1 MCVAHVLTMLGFG
14 TFPGLLPTFFDIW
27 GLSNTAAG
35 WINGV
40 YFGAYMAA
48 VPILVSLTDRVDPRR
63 IYALGAL
70 VTALALAGF
79 AFWAEGAWSAAL
91 LRALAGIGLAGT
103 YMPGLK
109 ALTDHLPDKSRS
121 RAVAFY
127 TASFSI
133 GSALSFLIAGEIAV
147 AWGWRAAFFAAALGP
162 LAALAMVMLLVPP
175 SAPHHLAPPTGAL
188 LDFRPVVR
196 NRRAFAYVLAYSAHN
211 WELFALRSWI
221 VTFLVFAQS
230 QQGEGA
236 LGIAWSA
243 TALAAAINVVG
254 LPSSVFGNEM
264 AQRLGRRPTV
274 IAIMGASALI
284 ALTLGF
290 LAPLPFA
297 LLVAVVMIYGVT
309 VTGDSASITTGA
321 VVNAAPGQRGATM
334 AVHSFVGFAG
344 AFVGPLVFGMVL
356 DAAGGG
362 GSTLAW
368 GLAFASSGVAVAMG
382 PLALITLGRRV
393 GATARTP

>member
-133 GSALSFLIAGEIAV
+133 GSALSFLFAGEIAV
-147 AWGWRAAFFAAALGP
+147 AWG
-162 LAALAMVMLLVPP
+162 
-175 SAPHHLAPPTGAL
+175 
-188 LDFRPVVR
+188 
-196 NRRAFAYVLAYSAHN
+196 
-211 WELFALRSWI
+211 
-221 VTFLVFAQS
+221 
-230 QQGEGA
+230 
-236 LGIAWSA
+236 
-243 TALAAAINVVG
+243 
-254 LPSSVFGNEM
+254 
-264 AQRLGRRPTV
+264 
-274 IAIMGASALI
+274 
-284 ALTLGF
+284 
-290 LAPLPFA
+290 
-297 LLVAVVMIYGVT
+297 
-309 VTGDSASITTGA
+309 
-321 VVNAAPGQRGATM
+321 
-334 AVHSFVGFAG
+334 
-344 AFVGPLVFGMVL
+344 
-356 DAAGGG
+356 
-362 GSTLAW
+362 
-368 GLAFASSGVAVAMG
+368 
-382 PLALITLGRRV
+382 
-393 GATARTP
+393 